1 MKKIILGVITCLLSL
16 SVFGQVNEFKFGFP
30 LRANGGLNV
39 GTDKVQLDS
48 IVRDG
53 TTIKFY
59 TGVTELLPNMAG
71 GSVTSVGM
79 TVPTGLSI
87 TGSPITSSG
96 TLGLTFAPG
105 YSIPLTSSQEN
116 WNTAYNWGDHNLGGY
131 ESSLGN
137 PSVNGYILSSTT
149 TGTRS
154 WIAPPSGGSMTYPS
168 GSGIP
173 LVVSGTSWGTTITN
187 NSANWNTAYGW
198 GNHASAGYQTST
210 AILNSFA
217 ALTNSAGVLTNDG
230 SGGLTWTAVGGTGT
244 VTSVALSVPTG
255 LSISGSPITSSGT
268 LAISLASGYSIPST
282 SVQSNWTTA
291 YSERAQ
297 WDGGSTNLVA
307 STGRTSLGAT
317 TVGSNLFTLTNPS
330 AIRFI
335 RINADNTVSVL
346 TATDFKTALTLSASD
361 VSLGNVTNESKTTMF
376 TSPIFTGVAP
386 RLGSPV
392 TDTVATRGNIRSAI
406 SALLSGGIQ
415 LSDVAVMREDTLTS
429 GGIYYTQRQV
439 DSIMATITGV
449 SLTDVRDEIADSIN
463 ALRSKSIP
471 GLAAVDTADLVA
483 THSYVAT
490 HVRSSWDSTYVHY
503 RIDSLVTVIDGLNT
517 EMENLWNAIE
527 TLGDFDL
534 TAPAFLSAELG
545 SFADDTLVV
554 LLDTT
559 DVRQDSVPPLTAFT
573 LWAGATE
580 HGIAA
585 VDIGHDT
592 LYIALDSAGVYG
604 ATYTLDYTRGTP
616 ALQDSSG
623 NKTANW
629 IGRSVA
635 NNIAQPSDEP
645 SFLTSD
651 GYTKAWY
658 IASETDDITMTNNY
672 VSLWED
678 HLGGGQN
685 LSQGDGASQPLWSS
699 SGITFDG
706 TDDELLDSDFPL
718 NQPIFIYCVMNQLT
732 FSASSR
738 PLLLRVLPYGFI
750 GQSNTSGRLS
760 ITMNGEG
767 NYIEPTTAIGEVGIY
782 RIYLNG
788 ASSKFIYNNGTP
800 VTGSVGT
807 NAMTHLALG
816 HGGLPSNVRFL
827 EIIIRQVAESSS
839 DESAI
844 YNYLAAKYSIN

>member
-1 MKKIILGVITCLLSL
+1 MKKVILGAITCLLSL
-16 SVFGQVNEFKFGFP
+16 GVFGQVNEFKFGFP

-105 YSIPLTSSQEN
+105 YSIPSDASQSN
-116 WNTAYNWGDHNLGGY
+116 WNTAYNWGDHVLGGY
-131 ESSLGN
+131 QSQSD
-137 PSVNGYILSSTT
+137 ILD
-149 TGTRS
+149 
-154 WIAPPSGGSMTYPS
+154 A
-168 GSGIP
+168 
-173 LVVSGTSWGTTITN
+173 
-187 NSANWNTAYGW
+187 
-198 GNHASAGYQTST
+198 
-210 AILNSFA
+210 FA
-217 ALTNSAGVLTNDG
+217 ALTNSSGVLTNNG

-255 LSISGSPITSSGT
+255 LSVTGSPITSSGT

-291 YSERAQ
+291 YIERAQ

-317 TVGSNLFTLTNPS
+317 TVGSNLFTLNNPN

-335 RINADNTVSVL
+335 QINANNTVSAL
-346 TATDFKTALTLSASD
+346 TAADLKTALSLTASD

-392 TDTVATRGNIRSAI
+392 TDTVATRDNIRSSI

-415 LSDVAVMREDTLTS
+415 LSDVAVMKEDTLTS
-429 GGIYYTQRQV
+429 SGIYYTQRQV
-439 DSIMATITGV
+439 DSIIATITGV
-449 SLTDVRDEIADSIN
+449 SLTDVRNEIADSIN
-463 ALRSKSIP
+463 KIRAESIP
-471 GLAAVDTADLVA
+471 GLAEADTADLVA
-483 THSYVAT
+483 TQHYVAT
-490 HVRSSWDSTYVHY
+490 HGGSSWDSAYIHY
-503 RIDSLVTVIDGLNT
+503 RVDSLSTVVDAQAT
-517 EMENLWNAIE
+517 EIENLWNALAL
-527 TLGDFDL
+527 LGDMDII
-534 TAPAFLSAELG
+534 APRFESAELG

-554 LLDTT
+554 LMDTT

-580 HGIAA
+580 HGIAS

-592 LYIALDSAGVYG
+592 LYIALDSTGVYG

-623 NKTANW
+623 NKTSSW
-629 IGRSVA
+629 IGRSVT
-635 NNIAQPSDEP
+635 NNIAEPSDEP
-645 SFLTSD
+645 SFLASD
-651 GYTKAWY
+651 GN
-658 IASETDDITMTNNY
+658 TDFRYVAESQYITMATG
-672 VSLWED
+672 VSQWQD
-678 HLGGGQN
+678 ISGSGWHLAQATGT
-685 LSQGDGASQPLWSS
+685 AQPAFSEATGVS
-699 SGITFDG
+699 FDG
-706 TDDELLDSDFPL
+706 TSDFLRNNSVAVSAPWT
-718 NQPIFIYCVMNQLT
+718 IYIVANITYAQFST
-732 FSASSR
+732 FFYFNELGSDRLYSMMPDEVNPTMELGSIAQNY
-738 PLLLRVLPYGFI
+738 VT
-750 GQSNTSGRLS
+750 NTWYVWT
-760 ITMNGEG
+760 ITMDGANSS
-767 NYIEPTTAIGEVGIY
+767 IQ
-782 RIYLNG
+782 LND
-788 ASSKFIYNNGTP
+788 GTP
-800 VTGSVGT
+800 TVASYT
-807 NAMTHLALG
+807 NAAIDLLSFASFEG
-816 HGGLPSNVRFL
+816 SNWGNLRIKEVIGR
-827 EIIIRQVAESSS
+827 AGA
-839 DESAI
+839 DTAPNKSAVI
-844 YNYLAAKYSIN
+844 TYLMNKYAIE

>member
-1 MKKIILGVITCLLSL
+1 MKKVILGAITCLLSL
-16 SVFGQVNEFKFGFP
+16 GVFGQVNEFKFGFP

-105 YSIPLTSSQEN
+105 YSIPSDASQSN
-116 WNTAYNWGDHNLGGY
+116 WNTAYNWGDHVLGGY
-131 ESSLGN
+131 QSQSD
-137 PSVNGYILSSTT
+137 ILD
-149 TGTRS
+149 
-154 WIAPPSGGSMTYPS
+154 A
-168 GSGIP
+168 
-173 LVVSGTSWGTTITN
+173 
-187 NSANWNTAYGW
+187 
-198 GNHASAGYQTST
+198 
-210 AILNSFA
+210 FA
-217 ALTNSAGVLTNDG
+217 ALTNSSGVLTNNG

-255 LSISGSPITSSGT
+255 LSVTGSPITSSGT

-291 YSERAQ
+291 YNERAQ

-317 TVGSNLFTLTNPS
+317 TVGSNLFTLNNPN

-335 RINADNTVSVL
+335 QINANNTVSAL
-346 TATDFKTALTLSASD
+346 TAADLKTALSLTASD

-392 TDTVATRGNIRSAI
+392 TDTVATRDNIRSSI

-415 LSDVAVMREDTLTS
+415 LSDVAVMKEDTLTS
-429 GGIYYTQRQV
+429 SGIYYTQRQV
-439 DSIMATITGV
+439 DSIIATITGV
-449 SLTDVRDEIADSIN
+449 SLTDVRNEIADSIN
-463 ALRSKSIP
+463 KIRAESIP
-471 GLAAVDTADLVA
+471 GLAEADTADLVA
-483 THSYVAT
+483 TQHYVAT
-490 HVRSSWDSTYVHY
+490 HGGSSWDSAYIHY
-503 RIDSLVTVIDGLNT
+503 RVDSLSTVVDAQAT
-517 EMENLWNAIE
+517 EIENLWNALAL
-527 TLGDFDL
+527 LGDMDII
-534 TAPAFLSAELG
+534 APRFESAELG

-554 LLDTT
+554 LMDTT

-580 HGIAA
+580 HGIAS

-592 LYIALDSAGVYG
+592 LYIALDSTGVYG

-623 NKTANW
+623 NKTSSW
-629 IGRSVA
+629 IGRSVT
-635 NNIAQPSDEP
+635 NNIAEPSDEP
-645 SFLTSD
+645 SFLASD
-651 GYTKAWY
+651 GN
-658 IASETDDITMTNNY
+658 TDFRYVAESQYITMATG
-672 VSLWED
+672 VSQWQD
-678 HLGGGQN
+678 ISGSGWHLAQATGT
-685 LSQGDGASQPLWSS
+685 AQPAFSEATGVS
-699 SGITFDG
+699 FDG
-706 TDDELLDSDFPL
+706 TSDFLRNNSVAVSAPWT
-718 NQPIFIYCVMNQLT
+718 IYIVANITYAKFST
-732 FSASSR
+732 FFYFNELGSDRLYSMMPDEVNPTMELGSIAQNY
-738 PLLLRVLPYGFI
+738 VT
-750 GQSNTSGRLS
+750 NTWYVWT
-760 ITMNGEG
+760 ITMDGANSS
-767 NYIEPTTAIGEVGIY
+767 IQ
-782 RIYLNG
+782 LND
-788 ASSKFIYNNGTP
+788 GTP
-800 VTGSVGT
+800 TVASYTNAAIDLLSFASFEGT
-807 NAMTHLALG
+807 NWGNLRIKEVIGRAGADTSPNKAAVITYLM
-816 HGGLPSNVRFL
+816 NKY
-827 EIIIRQVAESSS
+827 
-839 DESAI
+839 AI
-844 YNYLAAKYSIN
+844 E

>member
-1 MKKIILGVITCLLSL
+1 MKKIILGIITCLLSL

-39 GTDKVQLDS
+39 GTNKVQLDS

-87 TGSPITSSG
+87 SGSPITSSG
-96 TLGLTFAPG
+96 TLALTFAPG
-105 YSIPLTSSQEN
+105 YSIPSNASQSN

-131 ESSLGN
+131 QTQAD
-137 PSVNGYILSSTT
+137 ILD
-149 TGTRS
+149 
-154 WIAPPSGGSMTYPS
+154 A
-168 GSGIP
+168 
-173 LVVSGTSWGTTITN
+173 
-187 NSANWNTAYGW
+187 
-198 GNHASAGYQTST
+198 
-210 AILNSFA
+210 FA
-217 ALTNSAGVLTNDG
+217 ALTNSSGVLTNDG

-291 YSERAQ
+291 YIERAQ

-346 TATDFKTALTLSASD
+346 TATDFKTALALTASD
-361 VSLGNVTNESKTTMF
+361 VGLGNVTNESKTTMF

-406 SALLSGGIQ
+406 STLLSGGIQ
-415 LSDVAVMREDTLTS
+415 LSDVAVMKEDTLTS
-429 GGIYYTQRQV
+429 VGIYYTQRQV
-439 DSIMATITGV
+439 DSIIATINGV
-449 SLTDVRDEIADSIN
+449 SLVDVRNEIADTIN
-463 ALRSKSIP
+463 KIRAESIP
-471 GLAAVDTADLVA
+471 GLAAVDTVDLVA

-490 HVRSSWDSTYVHY
+490 HGGSSWDSTYVHY

-517 EMENLWNAIE
+517 EIENLWNAVAL
-527 TLGDFDL
+527 LGDMDII
-534 TAPAFLSAELG
+534 APRFESAELG
-545 SFADDTLVV
+545 TFADDTLVV
-554 LLDTT
+554 VLDTT

-580 HGIAA
+580 HGIAS

-616 ALQDSSG
+616 ALQDSTG
-623 NKTANW
+623 NRTASW
-629 IGRSVA
+629 TARSVT
-635 NNIAQPSDEP
+635 NNISEPAATGLLEGLIAYWDMQESALPIVDEVA
-645 SFLTSD
+645 SLTSS
-651 GYTKAWY
+651 GVVGTTAVTPSQTGILGNSMEFHYLPTY
-658 IASETDDITMTNNY
+658 GSGQRIIVGDDVIQPANIS
-672 VSLWED
+672 VSLWFYLTSTDQDAFCMVHNNNGGTENRGYYFFTGGV
-678 HLGGGQN
+678 GGGVAARAYN
-685 LSQGDGASQPLWSS
+685 S
-699 SGITFDG
+699 SGSYVEVDSDPSWEVPSANTWYHAVFVADG
-706 TDDELLDSDFPL
+706 TNLTVYVNGVQRAQSAFAYDISYGADATLIIGGRDSANGWAFNGRLDEIGMW
-718 NQPIFIYCVMNQLT
+718 NRALT
-732 FSASSR
+732 TDEITALYNSGSG
-738 PLLLRVLPYGFI
+738 LPYSSF
-750 GQSNTSGRLS
+750 
-760 ITMNGEG
+760 G
-767 NYIEPTTAIGEVGIY
+767 N
-782 RIYLNG
+782 
-788 ASSKFIYNNGTP
+788 
-800 VTGSVGT
+800 
-807 NAMTHLALG
+807 
-816 HGGLPSNVRFL
+816 
-827 EIIIRQVAESSS
+827 
-839 DESAI
+839 
-844 YNYLAAKYSIN
+844 